1 MFFIILFVLLAL
13 SITTWSPIARD
24 HFWGGGGIFII
35 KKSGDDRNDGKE
47 LRVSRLF
54 TYA

>member
-24 HFWGGGGIFII
+24 HFCGGIFELIV

>member
-24 HFWGGGGIFII
+24 HFCGGYLSLLLRKAGTIGMT
-35 KKSGDDRNDGKE
+35 GRN
-47 LRVSRLF
+47 
-54 TYA
+54 